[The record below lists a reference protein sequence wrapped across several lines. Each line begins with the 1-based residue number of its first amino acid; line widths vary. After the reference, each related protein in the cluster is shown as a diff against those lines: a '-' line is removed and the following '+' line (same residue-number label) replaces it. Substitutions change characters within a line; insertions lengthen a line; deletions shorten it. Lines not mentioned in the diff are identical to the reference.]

1 LQLYLVFIL
10 SVSIILALILGMI
23 FHQQAGTCYD
33 QPMYTKF
40 EVCIYTRYED
50 MKGGTH
56 CRKWGGL
63 GWLVVA
69 QGRQ

>member
-1 LQLYLVFIL
+1 
-10 SVSIILALILGMI
+10 MI
-23 FHQQAGTCYD
+23 FHQLAGTCYD

-63 GWLVVA
+63 GWLVVT
-69 QGRQ
+69 QGHQ